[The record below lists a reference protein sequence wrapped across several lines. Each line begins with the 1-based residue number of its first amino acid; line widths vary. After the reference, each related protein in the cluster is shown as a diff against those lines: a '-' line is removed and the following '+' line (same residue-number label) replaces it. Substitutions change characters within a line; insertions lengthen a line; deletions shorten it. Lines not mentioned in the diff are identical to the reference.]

1 MEIKVTVTNRLELE
15 SGESKTGNTWTK
27 HTFVGE
33 TEGQYPKK
41 IAFDFMGDRADQV
54 GKLKKGDVVTVSF
67 DVSSRE
73 YNGKYYTNVNGWK
86 IKHEGKAD
94 PLAESAGQL
103 PEDDLPF

>member
-27 HTFVGE
+27 QTFVGE
-33 TEGQYPKK
+33 TEGQYAKK
-41 IAFDFMGDRADQV
+41 IAFDFMGDKADQV

-73 YNGKYYTNVNGWK
+73 YQGRWYTNCNGWN
-86 IKHEGKAD
+86 IKHEGEAD
-94 PLAESAGQL
+94 PLTKSAEQL
-103 PEDDLPF
+103 PGDSLPF